1 MGIMATIHLLAAV
14 LVSTNLDAIANL
26 PHAPASD
33 VKKIGW
39 RGIMKAVARNGKLVV
54 THHNAPDAVI
64 LSIAEYDA
72 IVQALRAAAAP
83 GEVVLEVLRQRFD
96 EHLDALQA
104 DDAGDRF
111 RTLLRQ
117 PAKLGGKVKAAA
129 RR

>member
-1 MGIMATIHLLAAV
+1 MPLTL
-14 LVSTNLDAIANL
+14 NLDAIANL

-39 RGIMKAVARNGKLVV
+39 RGIMKAVARDGKLVV

-72 IVQALRAAAAP
+72 MVQALRDAAAP
-83 GEVVLEVLRQRFD
+83 AEVVLDLLRQRFD
-96 EHLDALQA
+96 ERLAALQT
-104 DDAGDRF
+104 DDASDRL

-129 RR
+129 R

>member
-1 MGIMATIHLLAAV
+1 MAHSPTGWSAAMPV
-14 LVSTNLDAIANL
+14 TLNLDAIANL

-39 RGIMKAVARNGKLVV
+39 RGIMKAVARDGKLVV
-54 THHNAPDAVI
+54 THHNEPDAVI

-72 IVQALRAAAAP
+72 IMQALRDAAAP
-83 GEVVLEVLRQRFD
+83 AEVVLDVLRQRFD
-96 EHLDALQA
+96 ERLAALQT
-104 DDAGDRF
+104 DDASDRL

-129 RR
+129 R